1 MKRSVNKNNKR
12 KLHQLP
18 TINVVVFFVL
28 RILVIVCM
36 VAQSMHGNWN
46 NVFLCILTLIL
57 FTFPVLV
64 KNKLNIELPKTLEI
78 IIYLFIFS
86 SEILGEIQNF
96 YGIFKHWDTML
107 HTLNGFLCAAVGFS
121 LVDIL
126 NRREN
131 NHISMTP
138 IFMVIVSISFSMTIG
153 VLWEFVEFGADM
165 YLNKDMQKDRVVTTI
180 NSKALG
186 NTEINELIH
195 LDKIDKTII
204 FYDNNTKQYLIE
216 GYLDIGLIDT
226 MKDLFV
232 NFVGAL
238 IFSLLGF
245 LYIKDRD
252 EYNFVERFIPFIKKL
267 REE

>member
-12 KLHQLP
+12 RLHQLP
-18 TINVVVFFVL
+18 TMNVVVFFVL

-153 VLWEFVEFGADM
+153 VLWEFVEFGADV